1 MDHAEDA
8 ATTTVSLERL
18 VKLERDNALMLSFI
32 LDDKRLE
39 FNLPPGTSMD
49 DVNYGAVNVQDVI
62 ERLRRNER
70 VDLSGVLTASA
81 ATKRA
86 GGDAATQET
95 SACAP
100 KRLERSKE
108 ISNKSS
114 TAKNST
120 DPFENMVNVGVSD
133 GMGTAVATVEAK
145 KADETTAVFTLD
157 KAPSCASSGEL
168 KLPDLYSALS
178 VTDLRELAFEIVCSV
193 QMDEEQL
200 ETARIALDIDQE
212 LADKIQKHSEKF
224 APAIKEEGISARIH
238 LRAMISA
245 IEHFNGP
252 LGEGEQFFKKRCR
265 AACELLWARHCSEQ
279 NASASKKTAAKHDS
293 DDDTPNLTTQNVL
306 SEINRMLTLPEVDAT
321 WVESAIEMIESVIE
335 SEKNGFG
342 YPGIFGMKLYV
353 ELLSAVFDQVEDYT
367 LAYDA
372 TTIIDSFQPVACALG
387 LTDETSRGV
396 MLAFAVVRQAIAAMK
411 DVGIDYDEGSPALAL
426 LSKARDS
433 LHRTET
439 KMSPA
444 VASAVSSILSWGRF
458 MLHDFMHTVAPPA
471 THDDRDILMIDPEV
485 FDVIVD
491 ITYDTAQMLGLDGV
505 AILKDACQKSACAEY
520 DRVRTA
526 AMEDANVQGGDAT
539 CTSLR
544 TIAQTTAHSADQFS
558 AHLERYIVTSPGMS
572 SNVTGCFAAQLGDR
586 FKKDLYAWLE
596 SGPQLNVQSLETIWT
611 VGDLQNALVAT
622 GGDAVEPMALDERT
636 SVLVFTWLNVKID
649 DLNTIVDRCIST
661 ERWKV
666 NKDSAPVPS
675 AVDFLRAVNE
685 TLDGFFSLK
694 IPAHVSALRA
704 LTEGIDAAVRKYSRS
719 AVQSLGSAEEIVPPI
734 PTMTRYKKAIV
745 DDLHNN
751 FKPEEPPRFS
761 FEEGCVGASTL
772 RLTSLKFLMDK
783 MYLLEQEIIPKW
795 KSMQRSASLLTHPN
809 AEHVVPSADWF
820 EGMMAGARQALRQ
833 SMSQIA
839 NHMAYSVIYRD
850 LSGAILHNIYAQG
863 VHRSSHN
870 ISTEIL
876 PYLDGVLGYVAVR
889 LDSQTRNAVGSF
901 LLQATVSGWMRV
913 LLNGGP
919 SRVFVANDVEL
930 LEEEI
935 EILRDFFIA
944 GGNGLDVAEVTAR
957 ITPMSAIL
965 SMMSL
970 STDDLCQNYTDL
982 SQKEMHTPVSNAD
995 DTDIINIHT
1004 ADVVLRVLCHRAEHS
1019 ASKWIK
1025 AHFSIRKTES
1035 AGMFGFM

>member
-1 MDHAEDA
+1 MDHTEDA

-108 ISNKSS
+108 ISNESS

-120 DPFENMVNVGVSD
+120 NPFENMVNVGVSD

-265 AACELLWARHCSEQ
+265 AACELLWARQCSEQ
-279 NASASKKTAAKHDS
+279 NASASKETAAKHDS

-321 WVESAIEMIESVIE
+321 WVESAIEMIESVLE

-411 DVGIDYDEGSPALAL
+411 DVGIDCDEGSPALAL

-520 DRVRTA
+520 DRIRTS

-544 TIAQTTAHSADQFS
+544 TIAQMTAHSADQFS
-558 AHLERYIVTSPGMS
+558 AHLERYIVNSPGMS
-572 SNVTGCFAAQLGDR
+572 STVTGCFAAQLGDR

-666 NKDSAPVPS
+666 NTDSAPVPS

-685 TLDGFFSLK
+685 TLDGFFLVEN
-694 IPAHVSALRA
+694 PCAR
-704 LTEGIDAAVRKYSRS
+704 ER
-719 AVQSLGSAEEIVPPI
+719 
-734 PTMTRYKKAIV
+734 
-745 DDLHNN
+745 
-751 FKPEEPPRFS
+751 FK
-761 FEEGCVGASTL
+761 
-772 RLTSLKFLMDK
+772 
-783 MYLLEQEIIPKW
+783 
-795 KSMQRSASLLTHPN
+795 
-809 AEHVVPSADWF
+809 SADRGHRRCCAKVF
-820 EGMMAGARQALRQ
+820 KVCRSIAR
-833 SMSQIA
+833 
-839 NHMAYSVIYRD
+839 
-850 LSGAILHNIYAQG
+850 
-863 VHRSSHN
+863 
-870 ISTEIL
+870 
-876 PYLDGVLGYVAVR
+876 
-889 LDSQTRNAVGSF
+889 
-901 LLQATVSGWMRV
+901 
-913 LLNGGP
+913 
-919 SRVFVANDVEL
+919 
-930 LEEEI
+930 
-935 EILRDFFIA
+935 
-944 GGNGLDVAEVTAR
+944 
-957 ITPMSAIL
+957 
-965 SMMSL
+965 
-970 STDDLCQNYTDL
+970 
-982 SQKEMHTPVSNAD
+982 
-995 DTDIINIHT
+995 
-1004 ADVVLRVLCHRAEHS
+1004 
-1019 ASKWIK
+1019 
-1025 AHFSIRKTES
+1025 
-1035 AGMFGFM
+1035 FG